1 MSEINPPADDD
12 VFSAYLDG
20 ELTPVE
26 RAAFEARLAADEGA
40 RAELDEVAE
49 VRTLVRGLGAA
60 ESPAGFVD
68 ELLAVGAADE
78 LAASEDA
85 EPGTVTP
92 VADLTADRTRRR
104 GRSRFAALAVGAA
117 AAVALVV
124 AVAVPQ
130 RSANRPALAT
140 EVRVHQA
147 GAAASG
153 DPVSGLAPLTTPLRF
168 GR

>member
-1 MSEINPPADDD
+1 MSEVDVPDDD

-20 ELTPVE
+20 ELAPVE
-26 RAAFEARLAADEGA
+26 RAAFEARLAADPGA
-40 RAELDEVAE
+40 QAELDEVAE
-49 VRTLVRGLGAA
+49 VRTLVRGLGAVTP
-60 ESPAGFVD
+60 PAGFVD
-68 ELLAVGAADE
+68 ELLAIGAADDAE
-78 LAASEDA
+78 AA
-85 EPGTVTP
+85 EPGTTAPAV
-92 VADLTADRTRRR
+92 DLAAARIHRR

-124 AVAVPQ
+124 AVALPE
-130 RSANRPALAT
+130 RSSNRPALAT

-153 DPVSGLAPLTTPLRF
+153 DPVSGLAPLATPLRF

>member
-1 MSEINPPADDD
+1 VSGLDRPADDD

-20 ELTPVE
+20 ELAPVE
-26 RAAFEARLAADEGA
+26 RAAFEARLAADADA
-40 RAELDEVAE
+40 RAELDDVAE
-49 VRTLVRGLGAA
+49 VRTLVRGLGAVA
-60 ESPAGFVD
+60 PPAGFVD
-68 ELLAVGAADE
+68 ELLAIGAAE
-78 LAASEDA
+78 AAEEDTDD
-85 EPGTVTP
+85 EPGTVAP
-92 VADLTADRTRRR
+92 AADLAAARTHRR

-124 AVAVPQ
+124 AVVVPKQ
-130 RSANRPALAT
+130 SSNRPALAT

-153 DPVSGLAPLTTPLRF
+153 DPVSGLAPLATPLRF

>member
-1 MSEINPPADDD
+1 VSEVDVPDDDD

-20 ELTPVE
+20 ELAPVE
-26 RAAFEARLAADEGA
+26 RAAFEARLAADAGA
-40 RAELDEVAE
+40 QAELDEIAE
-49 VRTLVRGLGAA
+49 VRTLVRGLGAVTP
-60 ESPAGFVD
+60 PAGFVD
-68 ELLAVGAADE
+68 ELLAVGAAEGAEDADAE
-78 LAASEDA
+78 LGSVAPAVDLAAA
-85 EPGTVTP
+85 
-92 VADLTADRTRRR
+92 RTHRR

-124 AVAVPQ
+124 AVALPE
-130 RSANRPALAT
+130 RSSNRPALAT

-153 DPVSGLAPLTTPLRF
+153 DPVSGLAPLATPLRF